1 MCLSGKDSGDAS
13 RLAIEICCFLAN
25 EIHPTAYMRY
35 LPIVFLLFLTKT
47 FTYASDGTS
56 ALLNELNATIA
67 SSAKY
72 DSAKVTE
79 IAGLK
84 KQLDTVSSNEVRFA
98 INLQLYNDYRIF
110 KYDSA
115 FAYAKKLQFLAA
127 DLHDQEKI
135 TSAKL
140 KMAFILLSS
149 GMFKETLDTLSTV
162 NIQLKS
168 TAAKA
173 EYYTLMG
180 RYYYDLAGYIADPHY
195 SPDYDVKGNRYID
208 SALQYYPHETF
219 EYNYYT
225 GLRNYKS
232 GNIATATTSFE
243 RLLATNLPFHQY
255 AVTASTLSGIYFEN
269 SQPDKAIDLLIKAAI
284 ADIKSSTKETVAV
297 FNLAQLLYKKGD
309 VKMASL
315 FIESA
320 VTNAD
325 FYGARQRKV
334 QMSTIVSLIDA
345 EKINNVETQ
354 RRILLQYAGIV
365 TLFVILLA
373 TSVVII
379 LKQMKKLKQAQ
390 KVITEAHRMQQEINA
405 KLEDAN
411 KKLEEAN
418 KIKEEYIG
426 YFFNMDS
433 DFFSKL
439 ERLKKSLEQKIAEKK
454 HDEVKYIVGN
464 INPKKEREDLLKDF
478 DKVFLKLFPNFVNVY
493 NSMFKEEDKI
503 ILRDNELLN
512 TDLRIF
518 ALIRMG
524 IHDNEKIAQILQYS
538 VNTIYAY
545 KTKIRNKSLV
555 PNDEF
560 EAKIMSINTV

>member
-1 MCLSGKDSGDAS
+1 MFVANRFCYAADST
-13 RLAIEICCFLAN
+13 
-25 EIHPTAYMRY
+25 P
-35 LPIVFLLFLTKT
+35 V
-47 FTYASDGTS
+47 
-56 ALLNELNATIA
+56 LLNELKSVIA
-67 SSAKY
+67 SSATY

-79 IAGLK
+79 INGLK
-84 KQLDTVSSNEVRFA
+84 KQLDTASNNEVRFA
-98 INLQLYNDYRIF
+98 INLQLYNQYRIF

-135 TSAKL
+135 TAAKL

-149 GMFKETLDTLSTV
+149 GMFKETLDTLNTV
-162 NIQLKS
+162 SIQSKS
-168 TAAKA
+168 PTIKA

-180 RYYYDLAGYIADPHY
+180 RYYYDIAGYIADPHY
-195 SPDYDVKGNRYID
+195 SPDYDIKGNRYID
-208 SALQYYPHETF
+208 SALQYYSHESF

-232 GNIATATTSFE
+232 GNIAAGTTSFE
-243 RLLATNLPFHQY
+243 QLLATNLPFHQY

-269 SQPDKAIDLLIKAAI
+269 GQPDKAIDLLIKAAI

-405 KLEDAN
+405 KLEEAN
-411 KKLEEAN
+411 TKLEEAN

-493 NSMFKEEDKI
+493 NSMFKDEDKI
-503 ILRDNELLN
+503 VLRDNELLN

-555 PNDEF
+555 PNEEF
-560 EAKIMSINTV
+560 EAKIMSISTV